1 MATTWGISSEFGFYR
16 PNLAE
21 IIEDAQQDMKDTFGG
36 ELNVGDNSRAGML
49 VKVQSG
55 REFKVW
61 QQMESVYN
69 SQTKNGAEGDF
80 LDELYA
86 YQGITRNAAT
96 FGTGVTVVETD
107 ATAEDITEIPVDTT
121 FNATNGLQY
130 LSETSRA
137 ISDFV
142 IGYKIQ
148 GTTLQTGTYT
158 ITITN
163 SDNIITSATYAL
175 ISNDD
180 ADRITF
186 FNNLK
191 TFFDT
196 ALPNDT
202 ATILVDTTPSD
213 VSFYVGYVLSGSDY
227 LLTGVTETFKMK
239 FGTLRIG
246 NRFSESS
253 VLATESGFNPLAPN
267 NITSMTP
274 TPLGYVS
281 VTNLE
286 DFFSGTD
293 VETDAAFSVRAETQ
307 ADAPNSGTRPAI
319 LAELNAI
326 DSVVGAA
333 LDKVVD
339 IGTGVVTVE
348 PILFGGETEDIAQ
361 VLYDTQPINNQ
372 YIGDISY
379 TVQTEDGKTE
389 DIKFSRGVDLSMSVR
404 VEYSPLNGIPLSTTE
419 QDEIKVAIEAVNSNI
434 SVGGTVFNGQLA
446 GAVFDVSPTRF
457 TQMVVKIKLES
468 EPEGSYSTADYIP
481 DAKELPRMS
490 QDRVEIVQIF

>member
-1 MATTWGISSEFGFYR
+1 MPTWGISAEFGFYR

-55 REFKVW
+55 REFKTW
-61 QQMESVYN
+61 QQMEAVYN
-69 SQTKNGAEGDF
+69 SQTKNGAEGSF

-86 YQGITRNAAT
+86 YQGITRNPAT
-96 FGTGVTVVETD
+96 FGTGVTVIETD
-107 ATAEDITEIPVDTT
+107 DTAEDITEIPIDTT

-130 LSETSRA
+130 KSETSRA

-142 IGYKIQ
+142 RAYKIQ
-148 GTTLQTGTYT
+148 GTSLQVGTYT

-163 SDNIITSATYAL
+163 SANIITSATYSL

-191 TFFDT
+191 TFFDE

-202 ATILVDTTPSD
+202 SVILIDTTAGD

-227 LLTGVTETFKMK
+227 LLTGTTEVFKMK

-293 VETDAAFSVRAETQ
+293 VESDAAFAVRAETQ
-307 ADAPNSGTRPAI
+307 SDAPNSGTRPAI

-326 DSVVGAA
+326 DTVVGAS
-333 LDKVVD
+333 LDKIVNLS
-339 IGTGVVTVE
+339 TGVVTVE
-348 PILFGGETEDIAQ
+348 PILFGGETAEIAQ

-389 DIKFSRGVDLSMSVR
+389 DIKFSRGVDLNMSVR
-404 VEYSPLNGIPLSTTE
+404 VEYKPLNGIPLSTDE
-419 QDEIKVAIEAVNSNI
+419 QDDIKTSIENVNSNI

-446 GAVFDVSPTRF
+446 GAVFDVNPSRF
-457 TQMVVKIKLES
+457 TEMVVKIKLES
-468 EPEGSYSTADYIP
+468 EPSGSYSTDDYVP
-481 DAKELPRMS
+481 AARELPILS
-490 QDRVEIVQIF
+490 EDRVEIIQIN